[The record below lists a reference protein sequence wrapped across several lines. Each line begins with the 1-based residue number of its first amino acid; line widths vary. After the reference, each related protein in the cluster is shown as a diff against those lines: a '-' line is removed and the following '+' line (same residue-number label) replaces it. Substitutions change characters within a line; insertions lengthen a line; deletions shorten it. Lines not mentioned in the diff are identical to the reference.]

1 MGRDACY
8 TAHKS
13 ELPPLPTHIHVHHA
27 HAHTHPIQVDP
38 FHTLF
43 GLAGLSLL
51 GNKQIKPVN
60 PVFCMPE
67 QVLDRIG
74 LKVKLITN

>member
-1 MGRDACY
+1 MHVMLHTKVSSPLSLHTSTY
-8 TAHKS
+8 TMHMHT
-13 ELPPLPTHIHVHHA
+13 PTL
-27 HAHTHPIQVDP
+27 PIQVDP

>member
-1 MGRDACY
+1 MHVMLHTEVSSPLSLHTY
-8 TAHKS
+8 TYTMHMH
-13 ELPPLPTHIHVHHA
+13 T
-27 HAHTHPIQVDP
+27 HTHPIQVDP